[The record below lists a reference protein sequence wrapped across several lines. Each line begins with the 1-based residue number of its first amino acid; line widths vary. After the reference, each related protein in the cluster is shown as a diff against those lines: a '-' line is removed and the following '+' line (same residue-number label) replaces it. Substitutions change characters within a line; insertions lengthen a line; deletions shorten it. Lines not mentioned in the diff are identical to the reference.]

1 MTHGDVGRSTR
12 TETCNAKWFS
22 QSVEATSKQSGEGK
36 GSAVRQSAGGPQH
49 SVFGCML
56 NVSTLNKPHRPGDD
70 HMPDT
75 KHLDDKPLAAR
86 QRAKREH

>member
-12 TETCNAKWFS
+12 TETCKTKWFS

-49 SVFGCML
+49 SVFSCML
-56 NVSTLNKPHRPGDD
+56 NVSTLNKPHRHGDD
-70 HMPDT
+70 NMPGT
-75 KHLDDKPLAAR
+75 KQLEDKAR
-86 QRAKREH
+86 QRRVRSSEAR